1 MDKTDVVY
9 IGSDVAQEVMFPSCP
24 RVGMLQERLE
34 SRSSF
39 SKSGRTTLARSQ
51 HQNKK

>member
-1 MDKTDVVY
+1 
-9 IGSDVAQEVMFPSCP
+9 MFASCT

-39 SKSGRTTLARSQ
+39 SKSGRTALA
-51 HQNKK
+51 KEKPAGE